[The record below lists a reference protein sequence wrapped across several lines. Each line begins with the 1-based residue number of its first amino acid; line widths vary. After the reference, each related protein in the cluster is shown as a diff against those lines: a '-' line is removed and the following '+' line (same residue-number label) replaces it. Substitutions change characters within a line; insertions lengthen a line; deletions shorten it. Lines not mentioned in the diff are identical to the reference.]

1 MKKQVELVRQFGA
14 DLKEVQRIF
23 DQSRDDPVIA
33 KNAPPFAGSVAWVR
47 GLVQRIKQPME
58 KLEGLSK
65 LVMETD
71 ERHGKPDFALE
82 EVRAKQDLASRQAAW
97 LEAIQPAKQ
106 AWEDKAADWQL
117 EHQLAPG
124 VRDWKRLSEEER
136 NLMIDLGYVD
146 PEEFADESDGD

>member
-1 MKKQVELVRQFGA
+1 MRPRLVRVRRAHIGRSGSMSSANAQERKAMFFPDSERA
-14 DLKEVQRIF
+14 PEVYELAQ
-23 DQSRDDPVIA
+23 DP
-33 KNAPPFAGSVAWVR
+33 G
-47 GLVQRIKQPME
+47 E
-58 KLEGLSK
+58 
-65 LVMETD
+65 
-71 ERHGKPDFALE
+71 
-82 EVRAKQDLASRQAAW
+82 KQDLASRQAAW

-146 PEEFADESDGD
+146 PEEFADESKIIQQGDRGASSSLWRMVTRWRRRVSSRARTRPRC